1 MPCSI
6 IDNYLKNPEKDPT
19 LNDGDLLL
27 RQISA
32 AIKQLDKDFPTYSQI
47 RLIETLLRLS
57 ESRANT
63 LRLRRDELEG
73 MYHDHAYAKTAD
85 PFSNPLTLPN
95 LDFLE
100 TRLLANP
107 PTKSGNDCN
116 APLMVVN

>member
-1 MPCSI
+1 LPCSI
-6 IDNYLKNPEKDPT
+6 IDNYLKNPEKDPK

-57 ESRANT
+57 ESRADT

-73 MYHDHAYAKTAD
+73 MYQT
-85 PFSNPLTLPN
+85 TLMPKQR
-95 LDFLE
+95 
-100 TRLLANP
+100 TPSAIP
-107 PTKSGNDCN
+107 
-116 APLMVVN
+116 